1 MAGKATP
8 PKPQPA
14 GWGDDNNAAS
24 VVDGL
29 KAAQKPVLPLTGNE
43 IAGLREV
50 LKRHGFDS
58 EKGTF

>member
-14 GWGDDNNAAS
+14 GWGDEAK
-24 VVDGL
+24 L
-29 KAAQKPVLPLTGNE
+29 PIAQNPVLPLTSYE
-43 IAGLREV
+43 IVGLREV